1 MKIQFWGARG
11 SIPAPLT
18 PQQIQSKI
26 IAAVQRITP
35 KDIENSDSRERFIS
49 SLPSWIFGTTGG
61 NTPCTVITD
70 GPTKII
76 LDMGS
81 GLRAY
86 GKSQGC
92 LEGLRKYHIFSSH
105 FHWDHIQGLP
115 FFDPAFMKDS
125 EIHFYSPFP
134 KAKQILQNQMKRPY
148 FPVPFEAFTENFNF
162 HLLKPR
168 KSIELEG
175 FTVNWCT
182 MAHPGNSFAYSFEK
196 DGKKFV
202 YATDVELRTVDFVK
216 DERTM
221 PVFENADCIV
231 VDSQYTVEEACRK
244 VNWGHSA
251 FCYAIDFAVFWNIK
265 HVYLYHHEPTYD
277 DKKLH
282 SILQAAR
289 WYAQYINRSD
299 IKIHLA
305 KESREIIL

>member
-1 MKIQFWGARG
+1 MKIQFWGVRG

-105 FHWDHIQGLP
+105 FHWDHIHGLP

-148 FPVPFEAFTENFNF
+148 LPVPFEAFTFF
-162 HLLKPR
+162 LGVFLLLEIAPTFFFVGVFSSDKFKVL
-168 KSIELEG
+168 KSLIL
-175 FTVNWCT
+175 
-182 MAHPGNSFAYSFEK
+182 
-196 DGKKFV
+196 
-202 YATDVELRTVDFVK
+202 VDFGISN
-216 DERTM
+216 
-221 PVFENADCIV
+221 P
-231 VDSQYTVEEACRK
+231 S
-244 VNWGHSA
+244 
-251 FCYAIDFAVFWNIK
+251 
-265 HVYLYHHEPTYD
+265 
-277 DKKLH
+277 
-282 SILQAAR
+282 SIIIITF
-289 WYAQYINRSD
+289 YKYITS
-299 IKIHLA
+299 
-305 KESREIIL
+305 